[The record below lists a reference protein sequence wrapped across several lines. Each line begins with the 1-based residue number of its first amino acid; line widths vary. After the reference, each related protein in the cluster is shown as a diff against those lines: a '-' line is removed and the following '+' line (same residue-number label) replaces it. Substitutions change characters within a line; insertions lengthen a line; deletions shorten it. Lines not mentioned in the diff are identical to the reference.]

1 MLESIRVAVIG
12 AGLMGHGIAQIFAS
26 RGSEV
31 YLHDVDAEVLKEAKS
46 KIEVNL
52 RFLAENGIGSVERI
66 APALDCIRLSP
77 TLAEAVS
84 GADFLIEAVVE
95 KLEVKRALFEE
106 MEKFCPP
113 NAVLATNTSVI
124 SITEI
129 ASRCRLK
136 ERVVGTHF
144 WNPPFLIPLVEVV
157 PGRDTAPETVEKAF
171 ALLVEAGKHP
181 VKVKKDVAGFVA
193 NRMQHALWREAI
205 SLVENGIADAA
216 TVDECVKY
224 SFGMRLPV
232 LGPLENADLVGTDL
246 TLAIHNYVLR
256 YIESSPAPSPYLQKL
271 VDNGDLGF
279 KSGKGFLEWDSEKIA
294 AVREGLMRHL
304 VAAQKGRKQD
314 V

>member
-1 MLESIRVAVIG
+1 MSDAKRVAVTG
-12 AGLMGHGIAQIFAS
+12 AGLMGHGIAQIFA
-26 RGSEV
+26 GIGCEV
-31 YLHDVDAEVLKEAKS
+31 SLYDLDGEVLKSAKS
-46 KIEVNL
+46 KIEANL
-52 RFLAENGIGSVERI
+52 KFLAENGIGTGEQI
-66 APALDCIRLSP
+66 APILERVRLAP

-84 GADFLIEAVVE
+84 RVDFVIEAVVE
-95 KLEVKRALFEE
+95 KLEVKRDLFQE
-106 MEKFCPP
+106 MERFCPP
-113 NAVLATNTSVI
+113 DAVLATNTSVI

-171 ALLVEAGKHP
+171 ALLAEAGKHP
-181 VKVKKDVAGFVA
+181 VKVKKDVPGFVA

-205 SLVENGIADAA
+205 SLVEHGIADAA

-246 TLAIHNYVLR
+246 TLSIHDYVLR
-256 YIESSPAPSPYLQKL
+256 HIESSPGPSPYLQNL
-271 VDNGDLGF
+271 VENGDLGF
-279 KSGKGFLEWDSEKIA
+279 KSGKGFLQWNSEKIA
-294 AVREGLMRHL
+294 AVREGLMRRL
-304 VAAQKGRKQD
+304 VAARKGRKQGI
-314 V
+314 